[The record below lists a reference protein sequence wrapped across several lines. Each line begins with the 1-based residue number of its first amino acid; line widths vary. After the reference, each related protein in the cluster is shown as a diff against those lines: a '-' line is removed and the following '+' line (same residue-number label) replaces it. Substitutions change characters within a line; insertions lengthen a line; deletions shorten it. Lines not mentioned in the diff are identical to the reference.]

1 MSNGDSDR
9 VASRRGFGI
18 ILGGLA
24 AGAVLGTTVVA
35 HADDS
40 KGSGQTAAG
49 ESGGHGSGG
58 DAGDLRRV
66 SRAEIDS
73 LGAKLDAVKLSDNE
87 RALLVGLLS
96 LAVDTIG
103 RARAGN
109 PVSPLVTTGPVGGM
123 AVGVQAPAHLPS
135 IRDQFRTAFTP
146 GQVHDG
152 RAIGGDLGEVIH
164 GQG

>member
-1 MSNGDSDR
+1 MSGEDSDR
-9 VASRRGFGI
+9 GSSRRGFGI

-24 AGAVLGTTVVA
+24 AGAILGSAVVA
-35 HADDS
+35 HADDI
-40 KGSGQTAAG
+40 KGSGPGAAG
-49 ESGGHGSGG
+49 ESAGRGSTA
-58 DAGDLRRV
+58 DAGGLRKV

-109 PVSPLVTTGPVGGM
+109 PVSPLVTTGRVGE

-152 RAIGGDLGEVIH
+152 RAISDDLGEVIH
-164 GQG
+164 GTG

>member
-1 MSNGDSDR
+1 MSGEDSDR
-9 VASRRGFGI
+9 GASRRGFGI

-24 AGAVLGTTVVA
+24 AVAILGSAVGE
-35 HADDS
+35 HADDI
-40 KGSGQTAAG
+40 KGSGPGAAG
-49 ESGGHGSGG
+49 ASAGRGSSA
-58 DAGDLRRV
+58 DAGGLRKV

-109 PVSPLVTTGPVGGM
+109 PVNPRVTTGHAGGM
-123 AVGVQAPAHLPS
+123 PIGVRTAGRQPS
-135 IRDQFRTAFTP
+135 IREQFRSAFTP
-146 GQVHDG
+146 GQVQD
-152 RAIGGDLGEVIH
+152 RRVESGDLAEVIDN
-164 GQG
+164 G